1 MQIGL
6 LRIYLQLCD
15 GVHTH
20 THSRLRFLDV
30 ADELRT
36 RGVSTVSSFAI
47 LVGAAALIHVLHA
60 REFLI
65 GEEEGLNMR
74 VSSSQMLARL
84 GWIKGLY
91 ARLG

>member
-1 MQIGL
+1 M
-6 LRIYLQLCD
+6 
-15 GVHTH
+15 
-20 THSRLRFLDV
+20 
-30 ADELRT
+30 
-36 RGVSTVSSFAI
+36 SSFAI
-47 LVGAAALIHVLHA
+47 LVGAAAIIHVLHA